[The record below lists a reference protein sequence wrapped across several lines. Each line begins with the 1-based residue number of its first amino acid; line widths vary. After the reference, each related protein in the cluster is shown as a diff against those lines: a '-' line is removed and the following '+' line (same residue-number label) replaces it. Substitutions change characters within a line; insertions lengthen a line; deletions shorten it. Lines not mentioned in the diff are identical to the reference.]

1 MKAELCKLLK
11 KVLLILTVLSSCF
24 SASSTHILSITPSS
38 ISFGNQII
46 NSSVEGDVTITNSGS
61 GVIQVQA
68 VTLAAASGFALT
80 GWSGRTALQPGQ
92 SLQLGV
98 VFTPTAQDNYSATLT
113 LNTNA
118 SDDTVAITGVGVAL
132 PPSSGVNVSISP
144 ATSTVQVGK
153 SQQFSASVIGATNSA
168 LNWLVNGVQG
178 GNSTAGTVSS
188 SGFYSAPN
196 NVPSNPSVVV
206 TAAAAADPTS
216 TANATVTI
224 MPAPAPISVS
234 ISPANVTLQAGV
246 SQQFTATL
254 TNTPNTAVTWSATT
268 GSISSSGLYTAPTV
282 AANTIAT
289 VTATSVAD
297 PSKSASATVS
307 ITAAPPAVAVF
318 ISPTSATVSSG
329 GTQQFTATVSN
340 TTNTAVTW
348 SATAGSVSS
357 AGLYTAPPVTANTTA
372 TVSATS
378 VADPSK
384 SANATVSIT
393 APPPVVAVSIS
404 PTSATVASGGTQQ
417 FTATVTGSSDTGVL
431 WSIQG
436 TGTISSTGLFTAPAV
451 TESDIITATS
461 HVDPTKTATAT
472 VIVVST
478 TTSNNYYVSTT
489 GNDSNDGTASD
500 NAHAWRTITH
510 AGSLAVAGDT
520 VHVLPGTYNGNVNT
534 VRSGTATSRITYL
547 SDTKWEAKIVGSG
560 SGVMWDNSAS
570 YIDVIGFDI
579 SGPGCV
585 GLDFYGVNDRAI
597 SNNVHNGAPFSTC
610 SGGGA
615 GIDESGLYAGNEYLA
630 NFVHDVGISDS
641 LCGASGHKGVHGL
654 YKKNPGKVIN
664 NVLINNCAFGVHAW
678 SDPHNM
684 VIVGNTAIHNLAG
697 GIIVTSDTTVI
708 HDISVRD
715 NIAVNNGTGQPSP
728 SVGLGLLLETN
739 TGGFGANIFFTNNLT
754 FGNNG
759 GEAIDNGTNQD
770 APVIDIDGGSRPV
783 GLAWDIGGY
792 EFGSSPAAWPWY

>member
-1 MKAELCKLLK
+1 MG
-11 KVLLILTVLSSCF
+11 
-24 SASSTHILSITPSS
+24 PR
-38 ISFGNQII
+38 
-46 NSSVEGDVTITNSGS
+46 
-61 GVIQVQA
+61 
-68 VTLAAASGFALT
+68 T
-80 GWSGRTALQPGQ
+80 G
-92 SLQLGV
+92 
-98 VFTPTAQDNYSATLT
+98 
-113 LNTNA
+113 
-118 SDDTVAITGVGVAL
+118 
-132 PPSSGVNVSISP
+132 
-144 ATSTVQVGK
+144 
-153 SQQFSASVIGATNSA
+153 
-168 LNWLVNGVQG
+168 
-178 GNSTAGTVSS
+178 
-188 SGFYSAPN
+188 
-196 NVPSNPSVVV
+196 
-206 TAAAAADPTS
+206 
-216 TANATVTI
+216 TVTI
-224 MPAPAPISVS
+224 SDNAAGSPQRIS
-234 ISPANVTLQAGV
+234 L
-246 SQQFTATL
+246 
-254 TNTPNTAVTWSATT
+254 
-268 GSISSSGLYTAPTV
+268 SGIGL
-282 AANTIAT
+282 
-289 VTATSVAD
+289 TSV
-297 PSKSASATVS
+297 
-307 ITAAPPAVAVF
+307 I
-318 ISPTSATVSSG
+318 
-329 GTQQFTATVSN
+329 
-340 TTNTAVTW
+340 
-348 SATAGSVSS
+348 
-357 AGLYTAPPVTANTTA
+357 
-372 TVSATS
+372 
-378 VADPSK
+378 
-384 SANATVSIT
+384 
-393 APPPVVAVSIS
+393 
-404 PTSATVASGGTQQ
+404 
-417 FTATVTGSSDTGVL
+417 VL
-431 WSIQG
+431 
-436 TGTISSTGLFTAPAV
+436 
-451 TESDIITATS
+451 
-461 HVDPTKTATAT
+461 
-472 VIVVST
+472 ST

-759 GEAIDNGTNQD
+759 GDYHFPSGVTCTLCITGQDPLLVNNTGDATGDYHLQSTSPAIDNGTNQD
-770 APVIDIDGGSRPV
+770 APVIDIDGGSRPT